1 MSVCPMSVTDF
12 SDFYGA
18 HMRRPRSL
26 FLLVAFHLGF
36 SGIPEIHEKTAK
48 SRSGNDPVGPCFGT
62 LFCHFFLKKF
72 RFSLQGLV
80 RVQHLV
86 LACTTDDF
94 GATLPGG
101 SI

>member
-1 MSVCPMSVTDF
+1 MYVCVSVTDF
-12 SDFYGA
+12 SDFYEA
-18 HMRRPRSL
+18 DMRRPRTVFSL
-26 FLLVAFHLGF
+26 VIFQLGF
-36 SGIPEIHEKTAK
+36 SGIPEIHEKTVK
-48 SRSGNDPVGPCFGT
+48 SRSGSDPVGPCFGT

>member
-1 MSVCPMSVTDF
+1 
-12 SDFYGA
+12 
-18 HMRRPRSL
+18 MRRLHPL
-26 FLLVAFHLGF
+26 FLLVIFQLGF
-36 SGIPEIHEKTAK
+36 SGIPENHEKNREIVPR
-48 SRSGNDPVGPCFGT
+48 RSIPPDPVLGPFFVT
-62 LFCHFFLKKF
+62 FFLKKF

-86 LACTTDDF
+86 LARTRDDF